1 MSGAYLSVST
11 GFPGSMH
18 DAHILPLS
26 NFYTLAED
34 KQILTTPC
42 MDLNGTQIRL
52 CLSTEVMAYAPLPR
66 QRSLDP
72 CPATL

>member
-1 MSGAYLSVST
+1 MINHEDYFNRKRYYIFVVQGIVDVSGAYLSVSA

-26 NFYTLAED
+26 NFYSLAED

-42 MDLNGTQIRL
+42 IDY
-52 CLSTEVMAYAPLPR
+52 E
-66 QRSLDP
+66 
-72 CPATL
+72 